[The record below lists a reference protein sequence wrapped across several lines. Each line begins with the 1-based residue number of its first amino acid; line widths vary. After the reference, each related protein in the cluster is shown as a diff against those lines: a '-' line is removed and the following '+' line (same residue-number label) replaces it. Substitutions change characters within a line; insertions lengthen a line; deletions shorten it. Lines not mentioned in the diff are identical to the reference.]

1 MNFIKN
7 FFNRR
12 NIYFTAIIV
21 ALLLTVGIMWQYR
34 NYIDEKRAQIQ
45 YEEEMMDFT
54 EEEELLRQQGQQEQQ
69 KDIGL
74 QIIQEEEEKQ
84 SENENTAKEVAKIEN
99 TKPTSTKKVI
109 ETSIPAMKME
119 QPNMQTMIS
128 PVFGAV
134 SMDYSDE
141 KLLYSKTLEL
151 WSTHFG
157 LDIKSDE
164 GTSVRAAMDGV
175 VSEIVDDPQ
184 WGLSITLNHGSGIKT
199 KYANLSTLDMVKVGQ
214 KIVKGDVISGVGK
227 TALCEIADDPHI
239 HFEVLKDGKNLDPK
253 AYLPKQSLK
262 R

>member
-1 MNFIKN
+1 MNFTKK

-12 NIYFTAIIV
+12 NIYFTVII
-21 ALLLTVGIMWQYR
+21 AGLLLIVGGMWQYR
-34 NYIDEKRAQIQ
+34 NYMDEKRAQIQ

-54 EEEELLRQQGQQEQQ
+54 EEDEQLLQEQQ
-69 KDIGL
+69 QSDVGL
-74 QIIQEEEEKQ
+74 QVIQEDEEEQ
-84 SENENTAKEVAKIEN
+84 LENPNTAKEVAKIEN
-99 TKPTSTKKVI
+99 SNPTSTKKI
-109 ETSIPAMKME
+109 TETAVPAIKME
-119 QPNMQTMIS
+119 EPNMQTMIS
-128 PVFGAV
+128 PVFGTI
-134 SMDYSDE
+134 SMDYSNE

-164 GTSVRAAMDGV
+164 GTAVRAAMDGV
-175 VSEIVDDPQ
+175 ISEVADDPQ
-184 WGLSITLNHGSGIKT
+184 WGLSITINHGSGVKT
-199 KYANLSTLDMVKVGQ
+199 KYSNLSTLDMVKVGQ

>member
-1 MNFIKN
+1 MNFTKN
-7 FFNRR
+7 LFNKR
-12 NIYFTAIIV
+12 NLYFAGIIV
-21 ALLLTVGIMWQYR
+21 VLLLTVGGIWQYR
-34 NYIDEKRAQIQ
+34 NYMNEKRAQIQ

-54 EEEELLRQQGQQEQQ
+54 KEDEQLLQQEQQ
-69 KDIGL
+69 QSDVGL
-74 QIIQEEEEKQ
+74 QIIQEEEKQ
-84 SENENTAKEVAKIEN
+84 SENPNTAKEVAKIE
-99 TKPTSTKKVI
+99 TSKPTSTKKI
-109 ETSIPAMKME
+109 TETTIPAMKME

-128 PVFGAV
+128 PVFGTV
-134 SMDYSDE
+134 SMDYSNE

-175 VSEIVDDPQ
+175 IAEVADDAQ
-184 WGLSITLNHGSGIKT
+184 WGLSITINHGSGIKT
-199 KYANLSTLDMVKVGQ
+199 KYCNLSTLDMVKVGQ

-253 AYLPKQSLK
+253 TYLPKQSLK

>member
-1 MNFIKN
+1 MNFIKS
-7 FFNRR
+7 FISRR
-12 NIYFTAIIV
+12 NIYITGIIV
-21 ALLLTVGIMWQYR
+21 VLLLTVGGMWQYR
-34 NYIDEKRAQIQ
+34 NYMDEKRAQIR

-54 EEEELLRQQGQQEQQ
+54 KEEELRQQEQQ
-69 KDIGL
+69 SDVGL
-74 QIIQEEEEKQ
+74 QIVQEEEEKQ
-84 SENENTAKEVAKIEN
+84 SENENTAKEVAKIE
-99 TKPTSTKKVI
+99 TSKPTSIKKVT
-109 ETSIPAMKME
+109 ETSIPAIKME
-119 QPNMQTMIS
+119 QPNMETMIS
-128 PVFGAV
+128 PVFGTV
-134 SMDYSDE
+134 SMDYSNE

-164 GTSVRAAMDGV
+164 GTAVRAAMDGV
-175 VSEIVDDPQ
+175 ISEVIDDPQ
-184 WGLSITLNHGSGIKT
+184 WGLSIILNHGSGIKT

-214 KIVKGDVISGVGK
+214 KIAKGDVISGVGK